1 MELVVLGLGSN
12 VGNRYLN
19 IKKAIRKI
27 SLSGDFNLIA
37 VSSLYETEPWGY
49 TNQRKFINCVIAGLT
64 KAAPQNFLK
73 LCKRT
78 EKSLGR
84 VKRKRWRE
92 REIDIDILFFGNRK
106 LKIKNLIIPHPKIK
120 KREFVLRGLKE
131 LNIKY

>member
-19 IKKAIRKI
+19 IKKAIKEI

-37 VSSLYETEPWGY
+37 VSSLYETEPLGFI
-49 TNQRKFINCVIAGLT
+49 NQRKFINCVIAGLT
-64 KAAPQNFLK
+64 KSAPQKFLK
-73 LCKRT
+73 LCKQT

-84 VKRKRWRE
+84 KKRGKWRE

-106 LKIKNLIIPHPKIK
+106 YKSKNLAIPHPEIK
-120 KREFVLRGLKE
+120 KREFVLRGLREINYKF
-131 LNIKY
+131 